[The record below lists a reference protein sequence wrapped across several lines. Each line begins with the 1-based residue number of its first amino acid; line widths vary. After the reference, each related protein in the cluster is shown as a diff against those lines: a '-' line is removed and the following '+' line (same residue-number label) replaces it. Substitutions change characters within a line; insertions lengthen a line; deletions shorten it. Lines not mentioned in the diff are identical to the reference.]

1 MVLIFAAQQT
11 VGQTDDYCIRALIS
25 NVLQSPH
32 SHYQQL
38 PELRKT
44 PGHTINIGE
53 ISTCQTGD
61 SQSSKEDQ
69 TISHLA
75 ALHML
80 EKGSLFWVNN
90 ERFLS

>member
-1 MVLIFAAQQT
+1 MS
-11 VGQTDDYCIRALIS
+11 C
-25 NVLQSPH
+25 SPH
-32 SHYQQL
+32 TVITNNCRNFGKL
-38 PELRKT
+38 PAIQYN
-44 PGHTINIGE
+44 TINIGE